1 MTTRTEPTAA
11 AEVTALRAR
20 LDVVDAEVRAL
31 VARRLELSREIQRVR
46 QSAGGART
54 DLTREM
60 RVISPYTEAYGRQG
74 TAIAMALLEICRGT
88 GHTAR

>member
-1 MTTRTEPTAA
+1 VSQPESTALA
-11 AEVTALRAR
+11 DVSALRAD
-20 LDVVDAEVRAL
+20 LDLLDAEIRAL
-31 VARRLELSREIQRVR
+31 VGHRRELSREIQRIR
-46 QSAGGART
+46 QASGGTRT

-88 GHTAR
+88 GAPPR

>member
-1 MTTRTEPTAA
+1 MPQTRSTALA
-11 AEVTALRAR
+11 DVSALRAD
-20 LDVVDAEVRAL
+20 LDVVDAEIRAL
-31 VARRLELSREIQRVR
+31 VARRRELSREIQRIR
-46 QSAGGART
+46 QAAGGTRT

-88 GHTAR
+88 GATSR

>member
-1 MTTRTEPTAA
+1 MSQTESTALA
-11 AEVTALRAR
+11 DVSALRAD
-20 LDVVDAEVRAL
+20 LDLVDAEIRAL
-31 VARRLELSREIQRVR
+31 VGRRRELSREIQRIR
-46 QSAGGART
+46 QASGGTRT

-88 GHTAR
+88 GAAPR

>member
-11 AEVTALRAR
+11 ERVTDLRAR
-20 LDVVDAEVRAL
+20 LDLVDAEIRAL
-31 VARRLELSREIQRVR
+31 AGRRLELSREIQRVR
-46 QSAGGART
+46 QAAGGTRT
-54 DLTREM
+54 DLAREM

-88 GHTAR
+88 SHPAR

>member
-1 MTTRTEPTAA
+1 MPQTRSTALA
-11 AEVTALRAR
+11 DVSALRAD
-20 LDVVDAEVRAL
+20 LDVVDAEIRAL
-31 VARRLELSREIQRVR
+31 VERRRELSREIQRIR
-46 QSAGGART
+46 QAAGGTRT

-88 GHTAR
+88 GATSR

>member
-1 MTTRTEPTAA
+1 MSQTESTALA
-11 AEVTALRAR
+11 DVSALRAD
-20 LDVVDAEVRAL
+20 LDLVDAEIRAL
-31 VARRLELSREIQRVR
+31 VGRRRELSREIQRIR
-46 QSAGGART
+46 QASGGTRT

-88 GHTAR
+88 GAPPR

>member
-1 MTTRTEPTAA
+1 MPQTESTALA
-11 AEVTALRAR
+11 DVSALRAD
-20 LDVVDAEVRAL
+20 LDLVDAEIRAL
-31 VARRLELSREIQRVR
+31 VGRRRELSREIQRIR
-46 QSAGGART
+46 QAAGGTHT

-88 GHTAR
+88 GAPPR